1 MNNIINNYNIKQTNI
16 INDKKNDNFINNSI
30 KKIYIINLN
39 TDRLR
44 ENYIKIL
51 MKKLNIN
58 YTLVT
63 VKKPSLKIYNNVIK
77 LSKPLSKKMT
87 FGEVGCY
94 LSHLWCLQDI
104 IKNNYTDAII
114 FEDDIIVH
122 KDFLSLLK
130 KYITK
135 NNETENEIP
144 YDFLMLGAADHGFN
158 KGNKELIKD
167 NIYIPKHHVIMGTH
181 AIYYS
186 LHGAKTIFDYRLKYP
201 VYFDKNLK
209 ELFTF
214 FKKDRTGV
222 CYPNLFTVE
231 NSTTNMNHQ
240 FGISKYKYNDYYY
253 NECYDNF
260 NFLDYHF
267 IYLDLFPKYMLE
279 SAIQILSSSELIRV
293 LLMNYFNNDEE
304 LTKFHYKKLDI
315 DYFSLEEY
323 KELLEIAKDPFTQLY
338 YTGGVRVSPPKG
350 ITSGRLL
357 LDKISRE
364 STLVGKVSPLFS
376 KYSLDFS
383 LQNEKISYKIEN
395 EFPLT
400 KKYVAHLHCF
410 NINDFFKIYGKYIKR
425 IEKYMDII
433 VTRGAPPNPRA
444 SNCEVGCRPHTIL
457 EVENCGF
464 DIGSKFV
471 VIDYLKT
478 LEKTGK
484 IANMPTYILFL
495 HSKTCEY
502 TRNIYFN
509 SLINNLEYMIENIEK
524 RERTNT
530 ENPDIGGFF
539 PPTIHKGDDIPII
552 YNQKYLA
559 KEVLHKCLYA
569 EPTFNKLYLEELIEY
584 FELPKNNITL
594 FPSGNCYF
602 LHIDMAL
609 RLFSDLKLYNILN
622 YKENENPVKCFDYNW
637 VKTYYNISYDEIEFI
652 YEAYIKFGLNGNS
665 LQVEERKNNMRFAD
679 GMIEDVFER
688 IVFQMITS
696 LGKEIVILDN
706 GKNHMQIRDLSE
718 KINKLFKNKLLK
730 KV

>member
-16 INDKKNDNFINNSI
+16 INNEKNDTINDYFINN
-30 KKIYIINLN
+30 IYIINLN

-63 VKKPSLKIYNNVIK
+63 VKKPSLKTYNNVIK
-77 LSKPLSKKMT
+77 LSKPLSKKMSV
-87 FGEVGCY
+87 GEVGCY
-94 LSHLWCLQDI
+94 LSHMWCLQDI

-122 KDFLSLLK
+122 KDFRSLLK

-135 NNETENEIP
+135 NNEIP

-158 KGNKELIKD
+158 KGNKELINN

-201 VYFDKNLK
+201 VYFDKNFK

-240 FGISKYKYNDYYY
+240 FGISKYRYNDYYY

-279 SAIQILSSSELIRV
+279 SAIQILSSNELMRV

-304 LTKFHYKKLDI
+304 LTNFHYKKLDI

-323 KELLEIAKDPFTQLY
+323 KELLEIAKEPLTQLY
-338 YTGGVRVSPPKG
+338 YLEGAADTPVSIYGKNSLTTGKILQMKLPSKLWKG
-350 ITSGRLL
+350 G
-357 LDKISRE
+357 E
-364 STLVGKVSPLFS
+364 VCPLFS
-376 KYSLDFS
+376 KYLLDFS
-383 LQNEKISYKIEN
+383 LESEKIQYKIER
-395 EFPLT
+395 ESKIE

-410 NINDFFKIYGKYIKR
+410 NLDDFFKIYGEYIEK

-433 VTRGAPPNPRA
+433 ITRGTPPNLRHSNGDVGRAHTNPRD
-444 SNCEVGCRPHTIL
+444 SNGDVGGRSPTIL
-457 EVENCGF
+457 EVENRGF
-464 DIGSKFV
+464 DIGGKFV
-471 VIDYLKT
+471 IIDYLKT

-484 IANMPTYILFL
+484 IENMPTYILFL
-495 HSKTCEY
+495 HSKTCEN
-502 TRNIYFN
+502 TRAIYFN
-509 SLINNLEYMIENIEK
+509 SLINNLEYMIE
-524 RERTNT
+524 RTTDTN
-530 ENPDIGGFF
+530 DKIGGFF
-539 PPTIHKGDDIPII
+539 PPTIHKGDNIPII

-559 KEVLHKCLYA
+559 KEVLDKCLYA
-569 EPTFNKLYLEELIEY
+569 EPTCNKLYVDALIKY
-584 FELPKNNITL
+584 FELPEKDITL

-602 LHIDMAL
+602 LHVDMAL
-609 RLFSDLKLYNILN
+609 KLFSDLKLYNLLN
-622 YKENENPVKCFDYNW
+622 FKEHKNPVRCFDYNW
-637 VKTYYNISYDEIEFI
+637 VKIYYNIPYDEIEFI
-652 YEAYIKFGLNGNS
+652 YEAYIKFRLNGNS
-665 LQVEERKNNMRFAD
+665 LQVRERTNNWRFAD
-679 GMIEDVFER
+679 GMIEHAFER
-688 IVFQMITS
+688 IIFQLITS

-706 GKNHMQIRDLSE
+706 GKNHLQIRDLSE
-718 KINKLFKNKLLK
+718 
-730 KV
+730 